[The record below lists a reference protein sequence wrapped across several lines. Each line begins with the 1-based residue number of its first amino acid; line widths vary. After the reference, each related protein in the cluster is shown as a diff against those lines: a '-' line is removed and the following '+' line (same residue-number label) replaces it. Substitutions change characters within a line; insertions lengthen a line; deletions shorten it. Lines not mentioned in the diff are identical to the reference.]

1 MPLWE
6 EGIMIRTLL
15 LGLLLS
21 IAAMD
26 GASAQGRSVYGFASF
41 SCGQWQQ
48 LRTAKD
54 VGSLQLEAYVAGYLS
69 GYNMASTGPDFIA
82 GSPNDKGVG
91 FYAWIDNYCRS
102 NPLDVLSQAMMGL
115 KNELEARARR

>member
-1 MPLWE
+1 
-6 EGIMIRTLL
+6 MIRTLL
-15 LGLLLS
+15 LGLLLG

-54 VGSLQLEAYVAGYLS
+54 MGSLLQLEAYVAGFLS
-69 GYNMASTGPDFIA
+69 GYNSASTGPDFIA
-82 GSPNDKGVG
+82 GTANDKGVG
-91 FYAWIDNYCRS
+91 FYAWIDNYCRA
-102 NPLDVLSQAMMGL
+102 NPLDVLSQAMFGL
-115 KNELEARARR
+115 KYELEARARH